1 MASLLDV
8 FGTGGGESLSLLG
21 MTPEDIKRAQADAQ
35 AQALY
40 ALAGR
45 LFQGGKTG
53 QSIAQGLQMGQ
64 QAYQQAMK
72 GQMADRLQM
81 AQLQQMQQQQREAAE
96 AKARQAAVQK
106 LIPQAMRPAVPGMP
120 AQMVEEEGRYLGET
134 PAVAA
139 QPARFDL
146 QAIAPQLMTTPE
158 GLTALANL
166 SKAQEA
172 LQPKLQTLKPE
183 EQLGYMQDG
192 RFVTVAQGAPKPA
205 EPVKPPSAVLEYEY
219 AKSQGYKGTFDQF
232 KQLNKPTTTVNVG
245 DKSFASAFGQ
255 GVAQSVENTFT
266 AAQGAV
272 STLARIE
279 TLKPLVSD
287 AKVFSGPLSGA
298 QQVAI
303 RIADSFG
310 VAGANQQE
318 KLKNTAVAM
327 QQLAGL
333 ELNAAEAMKGQG
345 AITENERSLIK
356 RAAGGDLLTMT
367 AGEVSSLLGALEKTS
382 KFKISAHQRNVDR
395 LRKNPQLSEL
405 VQFYEMPTVQE
416 TPVTIPADSAAQAA
430 AELARRRR
438 GQ

>member
-1 MASLLDV
+1 MAGLLDV

-72 GQMADRLQM
+72 GQMADRLQL
-81 AQLQQMQQQQREAAE
+81 AQLQQMKQQQLEAAE
-96 AKARQAAVQK
+96 AKARQMAVQK

-158 GLTALANL
+158 GLAALANL

-183 EQLGYMQDG
+183 EQLGFMQDG
-192 RFVTVAQGAPKPA
+192 RFVTVAQGSPKPA
-205 EPVKPPSAVLEYEY
+205 EIPKLTGREGNVSLMLY
-219 AKSQGYKGTFDQF
+219 GTAD
-232 KQLNKPTTTVNVG
+232 VN
-245 DKSFASAFGQ
+245 Q
-255 GVAQSVENTFT
+255 IRNIP
-266 AAQGAV
+266 GAV
-272 STLARIE
+272 DKIRKEATLQRQAEQPQINL
-279 TLKPLVSD
+279 TDP
-287 AKVFSGPLSGA
+287 
-298 QQVAI
+298 
-303 RIADSFG
+303 
-310 VAGANQQE
+310 
-318 KLKNTAVAM
+318 TAVAT
-327 QQLAGL
+327 QQLKTINQWEGL
-333 ELNAAEAMKGQG
+333 LKDTGDTTTATRANAFYNAYSLAKQGNTSADGALIYNLAKVYDPSGAVQQGDVNTIIGNRSIPTQIQLFAQRFKDGGTFTQPERDNMKKIIDGMVEERRK
-345 AITENERSLIK
+345 AIEPSLSSYKKINKNLGGDDQAIYNPYDLIK
-356 RAAGGDLLTMT
+356 KPKSLEEIFGLRPRGG
-367 AGEVSSLLGALEKTS
+367 
-382 KFKISAHQRNVDR
+382 Q
-395 LRKNPQLSEL
+395 
-405 VQFYEMPTVQE
+405 
-416 TPVTIPADSAAQAA
+416 
-430 AELARRRR
+430 
-438 GQ
+438 